1 MLDSIIQKPILSP
14 DAKVRKTS
22 LNTHSCSTPQQV
34 THSPGLSW
42 RTQNLFLLQHLVTHW
57 SHVADNLKRKISL
70 AAVTSWLVPSPHFSR
85 LQTTN
90 FPLLYPCRCP
100 FLPSQVNQN
109 LCQRRIWFLGGVIP
123 KNQTRQGPTHSNT
136 TWPWPPTV
144 QIPNLSKLLILVFLL
159 PKNKYIVLFQSHILI

>member
-70 AAVTSWLVPSPHFSR
+70 AAVTSWLVPSPTSPGCKPPIFLCFIHADVRFSPAKSTR
-85 LQTTN
+85 ISARDGSGSWVVSFLRTRHGRGQLIPT
-90 FPLLYPCRCP
+90 PLGHD
-100 FLPSQVNQN
+100 LP
-109 LCQRRIWFLGGVIP
+109 
-123 KNQTRQGPTHSNT
+123 
-136 TWPWPPTV
+136 
-144 QIPNLSKLLILVFLL
+144 LSKFLIYPSCL
-159 PKNKYIVLFQSHILI
+159 S